1 MWRTMYKLAKT
12 FSERTAPGRVTD
24 NFKKKID
31 KFKQHLPILTTIC
44 NPGLKD
50 RHWEMVRQSSDT
62 LSQIFKGTVIFDI
75 ESFDSFEQLMYFFL
89 QKCCI

>member
-1 MWRTMYKLAKT
+1 MVVCWFVYYVLSMHSQGPFQQLNAETVSEDLGNMWRTMYKLAKS
-12 FSERTAPGRVTD
+12 FPERTAPGRITE

-50 RHWEMVRQSSDT
+50 RHWEMVQH
-62 LSQIFKGTVIFDI
+62 
-75 ESFDSFEQLMYFFL
+75 
-89 QKCCI
+89 